1 MDLKQKFEFGYY
13 ENASETGS
21 RIIKI
26 AFDGDKTVDQ
36 FLEEVMSFMKAV
48 GYVFDDINDRLEV
61 VNDFK
66 SFESED
72 TLDSEEDD
80 EDDPLSKDWANEFN
94 AYR

>member
-1 MDLKQKFEFGYY
+1 MDFKQKFEFGYY

-21 RIIKI
+21 RIIKS

-36 FLEEVMSFMKAV
+36 FLQEVMYFMKAV

-66 SFESED
+66 SFEPED
-72 TLDSEEDD
+72 TLDSEEESWCDD
-80 EDDPLSKDWANEFN
+80 HDDDPLSKD
-94 AYR
+94 